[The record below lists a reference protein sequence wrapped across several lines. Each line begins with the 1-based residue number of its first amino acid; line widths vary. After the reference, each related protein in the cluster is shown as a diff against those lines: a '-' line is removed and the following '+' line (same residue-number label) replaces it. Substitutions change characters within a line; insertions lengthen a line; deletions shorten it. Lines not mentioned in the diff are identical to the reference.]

1 MNEEILSEL
10 DDDLRP
16 EYDLSQLLKGG
27 VRGKYAE
34 RFRAGTNLVLL
45 APDVARAFPNDEA
58 VNEALRLVIQM
69 TKIPISGHIVQ
80 ETPVQQSAA

>member
-1 MNEEILSEL
+1 MNKEILSEL

-27 VRGKYAE
+27 VRGKYVE

-45 APDVARAFPNDEA
+45 APDVASVFSTDEA

-69 TKIPISGHIVQ
+69 TKLPIGGHAAL
-80 ETPVQQSAA
+80 ETPVQQPAA